1 MKHLIMISPQKTT
14 LPHPTLKTPRRYLT
28 PHIGGTPVWNMWLR
42 SLGARIGQGCVI
54 DTNNINE
61 PDLISIGHN
70 VLVAEDAFVSAAT
83 IVPPGF
89 VDENGELG
97 RVAWCGFGVFGCLGQ

>member
-1 MKHLIMISPQKTT
+1 
-14 LPHPTLKTPRRYLT
+14 
-28 PHIGGTPVWNMWLR
+28 LR

-61 PDLISIGHN
+61 PDLISIGHS

-83 IVPPGF
+83 IVPRGF
-89 VDENGELG
+89 VDENGEQFLWITLTACLQAVPLTMQRPAG
-97 RVAWCGFGVFGCLGQ
+97 AANGCEEHALNTQR